1 MEGAKQFHLQ
11 ALKAVNLTVFSAIKK
26 IFFAFLSSKSKKYL
40 YLTATLAALGIFL

>member
-26 IFFAFLSSKSKKYL
+26 YSLPFCHQNLKNTF
-40 YLTATLAALGIFL
+40 T